1 MFIPYGLNGKHLNFS
16 LASVLCVLR
25 CGNLHR
31 CLVSGEQDQRGFG
44 MEFDFPSPEGL
55 LAEVL
60 YHIDYF
66 CPLSVWSSDG
76 AFLSFL
82 RDVQDFICYLFQCVV
97 VYFQLKH
104 MWILTC
110 ELLPLFLWKSFCLG
124 CVPKGGE
131 KPGFVSCERRFA
143 NDFNGRKNGPL
154 NYIQW
159 KAVFKNMHFCQWGRL
174 LTALHLV
181 GCCLHSTW
189 NSHGFKFF
197 LLNWDKLAS
206 QTRPCECVKK
216 CYDQDCVFSCI
227 LLEEH
232 AFPLIALSGIQNTT
246 P

>member
-1 MFIPYGLNGKHLNFS
+1 MENTLIFLLLQCFVCYDVVIYTDVSWVGNWIREVLVWNLTFHL
-16 LASVLCVLR
+16 
-25 CGNLHR
+25 
-31 CLVSGEQDQRGFG
+31 QRGFWQKCCITLTISVH
-44 MEFDFPSPEGL
+44 FLCDL
-55 LAEVL
+55 LTE
-60 YHIDYF
+60 HF
-66 CPLSVWSSDG
+66 CH
-76 AFLSFL
+76 FLP
-82 RDVQDFICYLFQCVV
+82 DVQDFICYLFQCVV

-104 MWILTC
+104 VWILTC

>member
-1 MFIPYGLNGKHLNFS
+1 MFISYGLNGKHLNFS

-31 CLVSGEQDQRGFG
+31 CLVSGELDQRGFG
-44 MEFDFPSPEGL
+44 MEFDFPSPKGL

-66 CPLSVWSSDG
+66 CPLPVWSSDG
-76 AFLSFL
+76 AFLSFFTRRARL
-82 RDVQDFICYLFQCVV
+82 HLLFVSMCCSV
-97 VYFQLKH
+97 FSCGFWH
-104 MWILTC
+104 S

>member
-1 MFIPYGLNGKHLNFS
+1 MSREWGTGSERFWYG
-16 LASVLCVLR
+16 
-25 CGNLHR
+25 
-31 CLVSGEQDQRGFG
+31 
-44 MEFDFPSPEGL
+44 
-55 LAEVL
+55 
-60 YHIDYF
+60 IW
-66 CPLSVWSSDG
+66 LSISRG
-76 AFLSFL
+76 AFGRSAVSHWLFLSTFCVIFWQSIFVIFTRRARL
-82 RDVQDFICYLFQCVV
+82 HLLFVSMCCSV
-97 VYFQLKH
+97 FSCGFWH
-104 MWILTC
+104 S

-124 CVPKGGE
+124 CVPQGGE